1 MDYFKLLV
9 KCPEIKWHFIG
20 RLQRNKVL
28 KLIVIPG
35 LYMIESID
43 SFMLA
48 NSVNNGWAYIG
59 KEDRLK
65 VMIQVNTSNE
75 KG

>member
-1 MDYFKLLV
+1 
-9 KCPEIKWHFIG
+9 
-20 RLQRNKVL
+20 
-28 KLIVIPG
+28 
-35 LYMIESID
+35 MIESID